1 MADRCSS
8 DVSLKQL
15 KERQSASCFIYGV
28 LVLFKFS
35 RMSCNDKGVS
45 RLGSYGAPF
54 QAGPSVTGSMSAFSG
69 IAMSGGRLT
78 ANSYFEGALPPNAP
92 GAPGL

>member
-45 RLGSYGAPF
+45 CLGSYGAPF
-54 QAGPSVTGSMSAFSG
+54 QAGQFGTGGYPAFSDWG
-69 IAMSGGRLT
+69 AGGRVRSRRDDGVCLT
-78 ANSYFEGALPPNAP
+78 TVRPARGRN
-92 GAPGL
+92 